1 MRVLNQMGS
10 RITTAIQAA
19 VPDVEVV
26 EVPWEGELPDVEADV
41 LVTLHRS
48 ANLPELARRVPWF
61 HSFSTGVDGIP
72 PEVFDGRVVT
82 CSRGASAVPIS
93 EYVLAAMLAFEKRLP
108 QSWSREPPEHWGWA
122 TDHGTLE
129 GKTLG
134 VVGLGS
140 IGGGVAA
147 RALPF
152 GMDVRAVRRTAAPSP
167 VEGVT
172 VVGDLDSL
180 LPHADHLVVA
190 APATARTRHLLD
202 EHAFEMVKPGVHL
215 VNIARGTLVDQD
227 ALRAALDDGRVAL
240 ATLDVCDPEP
250 LPAGHWLYEHPKVRL
265 SAHISWA
272 SPKMVDT
279 IVELFVANLRRYAAG
294 EPLEGVVDPVEGY

>member
-1 MRVLNQMGS
+1 
-10 RITTAIQAA
+10 
-19 VPDVEVV
+19 
-26 EVPWEGELPDVEADV
+26 
-41 LVTLHRS
+41 
-48 ANLPELARRVPWF
+48 
-61 HSFSTGVDGIP
+61 
-72 PEVFDGRVVT
+72 EVFDGRVVT

-167 VEGVT
+167 VVGVT
-172 VVGDLDSL
+172 EDGRHHRRAVRRQPPPPCGRRAVGGRGRPRRGL
-180 LPHADHLVVA
+180 LSEPQASD
-190 APATARTRHLLD
+190 TED
-202 EHAFEMVKPGVHL
+202 
-215 VNIARGTLVDQD
+215 
-227 ALRAALDDGRVAL
+227 RAA
-240 ATLDVCDPEP
+240 C
-250 LPAGHWLYEHPKVRL
+250 
-265 SAHISWA
+265 SWPP
-272 SPKMVDT
+272 SKMV
-279 IVELFVANLRRYAAG
+279 AQ
-294 EPLEGVVDPVEGY
+294 

>member
-1 MRVLNQMGS
+1 M
-10 RITTAIQAA
+10 
-19 VPDVEVV
+19 
-26 EVPWEGELPDVEADV
+26 
-41 LVTLHRS
+41 
-48 ANLPELARRVPWF
+48 
-61 HSFSTGVDGIP
+61 
-72 PEVFDGRVVT
+72 T

-93 EYVLAAMLAFEKRLP
+93 EYVLAPMLAFEKRLP
-108 QSWSREPPEHWGWA
+108 QSWVHEPPEHWGWA

-134 VVGLGS
+134 IVGLGS
-140 IGGGVAA
+140 IGAGVAA

-167 VEGVT
+167 VAGVT
-172 VVGDLDSL
+172 VVGGLDSL
-180 LPHADHLVVA
+180 LPDADHLVVA

-202 EHAFEMVKPGVHL
+202 QQAFATVKPGVHL

-227 ALRAALDDGRVAL
+227 ALRDALEDGRVAL

-250 LPAGHWLYEHPKVRL
+250 LPAGHWLYDHPKVRL